1 MMWINDHNY
10 EQIQKVTILIDTFI
24 IKKGIFHFTILYLMQ
39 LYLLFSI
46 VLQRFTNKPRSE
58 AFYFK
63 RFYSSFIRSNHTN
76 IIDCL

>member
-1 MMWINDHNY
+1 MMRINDHNY
-10 EQIQKVTILIDTFI
+10 EQIQKVTILIDTHN
-24 IKKGIFHFTILYLMQ
+24 KKGIFHFTILYLMQ

-46 VLQRFTNKPRSE
+46 VLQRFTNKPHSE